1 MNQCYC
7 NYSDKDMTTDVLS
20 SQKHLTDGYNSYANE
35 VSSLSVKSALMD
47 ILDEEHQIGH
57 SVFELMNK
65 RGWYP
70 TENAPQDKIAQAKQK
85 FSSYSCCCQ

>member
-1 MNQCYC
+1 MNNCSC

-35 VSSLSVKSALMD
+35 ASCLTVKNTLMS
-47 ILDEEHQIGH
+47 ILDEEHKIGH
-57 SVFELMNK
+57 DVFELMNQ

-70 TENAPQDKIAQAKQK
+70 TEAAPQDKITQAKQK
-85 FSSYSCCCQ
+85 FSSYSCCCK